1 MVRFRSILLLVSI
14 CWCYHAKAQAQIHVD
29 SVLQAKEY
37 VSMEE
42 ALKVPEQVIRLNLSN
57 QSIQFPDSV
66 WSKFINLQY
75 LSLKNDQIAQL
86 PAAIGN
92 ITSLKVLDLSGND
105 FKLLPSSFINL
116 INLEELLLNDER
128 FFNLEE
134 NIPLLSK
141 LPRLKILHVENDGLE
156 SLPKNISSLIHLES
170 LYLNNNQFRQVPLE
184 LNGMKNLRFVD
195 FHENKYTLPP
205 PGTFIQDHGI
215 KIRF

>member
-1 MVRFRSILLLVSI
+1 MAYLRSIILLVCTSLSL
-14 CWCYHAKAQAQIHVD
+14 HALAQTDMD
-29 SVLQAKEY
+29 SVQLNKEY
-37 VSMEE
+37 LSMEE
-42 ALKVPEQVIRLNLSN
+42 ALKEPSLVYRLNLSN

-116 INLEELLLNDER
+116 VNLEELLLNDER

-156 SLPKNISSLIHLES
+156 TLPKNISSLIHLES
-170 LYLNNNQFRQVPLE
+170 LYLNNNRFRQVPLE

-195 FHENKYTLPP
+195 FHDNKYMLPP